1 VRALISVYD
10 KDGVVELARGLVELG
25 CEVVA
30 SGGTADALEEAGLE
44 VARIEEVTEVPELL
58 GGRVKTLHPQIHA
71 AILARRDQADD
82 LAALDELAIEPFD
95 LVCVNLYPFSD
106 VAARHGVREEE
117 AVEMIDI
124 GGPSMLRAAA
134 KNFAYCAPVCRPD
147 RYSEVLEELR
157 TSGELS
163 LETRRALAAE
173 AFALTAAYEA
183 AIAEWFSGRES
194 FPERLTVSFVKAL
207 DLPYG
212 ENPHQRGA
220 YYVQAGAR
228 SHLLSRVT
236 QLHGRT
242 LSLVNLY
249 DLSAARMCLR
259 QFAVPAC
266 VIVKHANPCGVAVAS
281 TVKEAY
287 ERALAADPVSAFG
300 MVCAVNR
307 PVGEELGARLAERF
321 VDVLFAPGYD
331 EAALAALQKKPGT
344 RILLDRERRR
354 IDPGEKDFKRVPGGF
369 LIQDRD
375 LDVEDR
381 DDMATVCGEPDETG
395 WGDLLFAWRVCRHVT
410 SNAIVI
416 ARNLQTLG
424 IGAGQTSRVDSVR
437 LAVEKARTRGHDL
450 EGSVL
455 ASDGFF
461 PFPDGPEVALDAG
474 VTAIIQPGGSKRDA
488 EVAAAVE
495 RAGAVMVFTGRRHF
509 RH

>member
-1 VRALISVYD
+1 
-10 KDGVVELARGLVELG
+10 
-25 CEVVA
+25 
-30 SGGTADALEEAGLE
+30 
-44 VARIEEVTEVPELL
+44 
-58 GGRVKTLHPQIHA
+58 
-71 AILARRDQADD
+71 
-82 LAALDELAIEPFD
+82 
-95 LVCVNLYPFSD
+95 
-106 VAARHGVREEE
+106 
-117 AVEMIDI
+117 
-124 GGPSMLRAAA
+124 
-134 KNFAYCAPVCRPD
+134 
-147 RYSEVLEELR
+147 
-157 TSGELS
+157 
-163 LETRRALAAE
+163 
-173 AFALTAAYEA
+173 
-183 AIAEWFSGRES
+183 
-194 FPERLTVSFVKAL
+194 
-207 DLPYG
+207 
-212 ENPHQRGA
+212 
-220 YYVQAGAR
+220 
-228 SHLLSRVT
+228 
-236 QLHGRT
+236 
-242 LSLVNLY
+242 
-249 DLSAARMCLR
+249 MCLR

-281 TVKEAY
+281 TVQEAY

-307 PVGEELGARLAERF
+307 PVGADLGARLAERF

-369 LIQDRD
+369 LMQDRD

-381 DDMATVCGEPDETG
+381 DEMATVCGEPDEAC

-416 ARNLQTLG
+416 AKDLQTLG
-424 IGAGQTSRVDSVR
+424 IGAGQTSRVDAVR

-488 EVAAAVE
+488 EVAGAVE